1 MEEEDRVEPGGGEV
15 GACPEEEGQDE
26 EEEPSQ
32 DEGGEDGEASGWR
45 RGTRLSHEAQGPGTT
60 TCSLQGYLD
69 YPPPEL
75 VNLELQYVRST
86 IPISYFRILN
96 PGNITVKI
104 FRSGKNP

>member
-15 GACPEEEGQDE
+15 GAGPEEEGQDE

-69 YPPPEL
+69 YPPPL
-75 VNLELQYVRST
+75 SL
-86 IPISYFRILN
+86 
-96 PGNITVKI
+96 
-104 FRSGKNP
+104 